1 MLLAKVIATAYVLL
15 GLFGLIVVSVPSNY
29 AGMFH
34 EPGKPWVGLLR
45 QAHAYVALF
54 FIVACGLAVWFFPT
68 YASAL
73 AIAVLIVLVAGK
85 AFSVLAGNKV
95 RCVRCLVTGV
105 LIASLST
112 WAIVSGTSPTA

>member
-29 AGMFH
+29 ADMFH

-45 QAHAYVALF
+45 QAHAYVTFVL
-54 FIVACGLAVWFFPT
+54 IVTCGIAVWFFPT
-68 YASAL
+68 YAGAL
-73 AIAVLIVLVAGK
+73 AIAVLGVLVAGK
-85 AFSVLAGNKV
+85 VFSVLAGNRI
-95 RCVRCLVTGV
+95 RCVRCLVAGV

-112 WAIVSGTSPTA
+112 WAIVAGISPTA